1 MTCAATAGTG
11 RRRIRKGMENKLTC
25 GKNQKKILF
34 IIDRLEGGGPLRV
47 ACKLMNRLCRDHQ
60 IVLVYFTGKA
70 VPYFLD
76 PAVSVI
82 QIKNH
87 NYEKAEQNSVFR
99 NDWFWH
105 LKNYVDVVRK
115 RNLVKKLKR
124 QYQIDTTISFLK
136 VGNMVSILSGGR
148 DRKIVSERTD
158 PSKMSVLYFLCSR
171 VSCSFADRIVFQ
183 TKYVQAMYNESIKEK
198 SCIIR
203 NPIEVSCKAAPVR
216 ARKIVAVG
224 RLVKPKNHK
233 LLIKAFS
240 AFHKTHQEYHLYI
253 YGEGELREE
262 LLQVAENNRVQD
274 FVHFEGFREDVHA
287 AIADAEQFVL
297 SSDYEGLSNALMEA
311 MMMGHACISTACA
324 GSNEIIES
332 GKNGLLVPV
341 GDAKALSEAMSRLS
355 DNPNLRKRL
364 GHAAALTAKEWQ
376 VDKVVRLWE
385 KLL

>member
-1 MTCAATAGTG
+1 MWS
-11 RRRIRKGMENKLTC
+11 KLTH
-25 GKNQKKILF
+25 GRKQKRILF

-47 ACKLMNRLCRDHQ
+47 ACRLMNRLCREHQ
-60 IVLVYFTGKA
+60 IFLVYFTGKA

-76 PAVSVI
+76 PAVCVI
-82 QIKNH
+82 QSKSRD
-87 NYEKAEQNSVFR
+87 YEKAEQNSALR
-99 NDWFWH
+99 NEFFWH

-136 VGNMVSILSGGR
+136 VGNVVNILADGR

-158 PSKMSVLYFLCSR
+158 PSKMSLLYFLCSR
-171 VSCSFADRIVFQ
+171 VSCSFADHIVFQ
-183 TKYVQAMYNESIKEK
+183 TKYVQAMYNKSIKEK

-203 NPIEVSCKAAPVR
+203 NPIEVSCKAVPLR

-240 AFHKTHQEYHLYI
+240 AFHRTHRDYHLYI
-253 YGEGELREE
+253 YGEGDLLEE
-262 LLQVAENNRVQD
+262 LIQVAENNHIQD
-274 FVHFEGFREDVHA
+274 FVHFEGFRKDVHA

-324 GSNEIIES
+324 GSNEIIEDE
-332 GKNGLLVPV
+332 KNGLLVPV
-341 GDAKALSEAMSRLS
+341 GDAEALSEAMCRLS
-355 DNPNLRKRL
+355 DDPNLRKRL
-364 GHAAALTAKEWQ
+364 GHAAAITAGEWK
-376 VDKVVRLWE
+376 VDKVARLWE
-385 KLL
+385 ELL